1 MWGVPRSAQ
10 LSSKYSHKLRALLSP
25 CQPFHLIVFQHLSGH
40 TALSFLSGTS
50 QAHKLTFFLSQSRSK
65 FCRWCCEPGCALPW
79 GMKHLTAALNI
90 VKPWLEFLI
99 KFRWFLH
106 YAWLGCEIID
116 SSGSWRSRGMKRLS
130 HSGSLSCILATKA
143 QMQLTTKCVWT
154 LFTSPWCTY
163 MCTHTRTYCWLE
175 SFQDQP
181 STVHELLLQDKA
193 FVSSVCE

>member
-50 QAHKLTFFLSQSRSK
+50 QGHKLTLFYLEAGVNSGDDAANLAVR
-65 FCRWCCEPGCALPW
+65 CDEAWNIWRWLW
-79 GMKHLTAALNI
+79 TFWN
-90 VKPWLEFLI
+90 LEFLI

-106 YAWLGCEIID
+106 YAWLGCEIIN

-143 QMQLTTKCVWT
+143 QMQLTTECVWT
-154 LFTSPWCTY
+154 LFTSPWCTH
-163 MCTHTRTYCWLE
+163 MCTHTHTFCWLE

-181 STVHELLLQDKA
+181 STAHELLLQDEA